1 MCKNVGELCG
11 MDRTSNNKYVRLKR
25 RIYLVIFPLLF
36 ITNATYWLFSPYVD
50 RFMGLVL
57 PYFCLFFAIVWFL
70 IYFNRYMRACEII
83 SLGVFG
89 LYHLFRV
96 YSLTGQLEEGV
107 INVYVL
113 WSPIYFVY
121 IFMVL
126 ERKKALGYS
135 LFIFLITVIMG
146 ISHFDNPRA
155 NDTLIQFYIST
166 VLYTLI
172 LFYFQRIVSAYIE
185 SDMLR
190 KNAYFDSLTDIGNRR
205 SVDTWLE
212 NEIKRCQECNSV
224 FSIIY
229 FDIDHFK
236 KINDEYGHDIGDH
249 VLKEFSSLVKDY
261 IRSNDFFGRWGGEEF
276 IIISTN
282 QSLTEA
288 TQFAEGLRKVIENH
302 PFRYVDHVTA
312 SFGISCFQPNDAP
325 KTIIKRADQAL
336 YSVKNSGRNMVKAI

>member
-1 MCKNVGELCG
+1 MGEWYS
-11 MDRTSNNKYVRLKR
+11 MDNKDNNKYVRLKR

-50 RFMGLVL
+50 RFMGSVL
-57 PYFCLFFAIVWFL
+57 PFLCLFFAIVWVL
-70 IYFNRYMRACEII
+70 IYYNRLMRTCEII

-89 LYHLFRV
+89 IYHLFRV
-96 YSLTGQLEEGV
+96 YSLTGQLEEGI

-135 LFIFLITVIMG
+135 LFIILITVAMG
-146 ISHFDNPRA
+146 IIHFDNPRA

-166 VLYTLI
+166 ILYTLI

-185 SDMLR
+185 SDILR
-190 KNAYFDSLTDIGNRR
+190 KNAYYDSLTDIGNRR

-212 NEIKRCQECNSV
+212 NEINRCHECNSV

-236 KINDEYGHDIGDH
+236 KINDEYGHDVGDH
-249 VLKEFSSLVKDY
+249 VLKEFSSLVKSY
-261 IRSNDFFGRWGGEEF
+261 IRSSDFFGRWGGEEF
-276 IIISTN
+276 IISTN
-282 QSLTEA
+282 QSLAEA
-288 TQFAEGLRKVIENH
+288 TQFAERLRGIIENH
-302 PFRYVDHVTA
+302 SFRYVDHVTA
-312 SFGISCFQPNDAP
+312 SFGIACFQPTDVS
-325 KTIIKRADQAL
+325 KTLIKRADQAL
-336 YSVKNSGRNMVKAI
+336 YSAKNNGRNMVKAF